1 MNLRGKNLF
10 IEMESKLINLR
21 RKKSEDIIGALPI
34 LDKNTTAEPTKQK
47 RNLGFINGPPL
58 PDSFFDPLPE
68 EELQLWGL

>member
-1 MNLRGKNLF
+1 MNHLHQTIN
-10 IEMESKLINLR
+10 SVKLAGIINLPSLLR
-21 RKKSEDIIGALPI
+21 DKQLEAITIPAGDTSAKPI
-34 LDKNTTAEPTKQK
+34 KQK